1 MEPTPDHPLATGPR
15 TQARA
20 AQRSE
25 RYNPA
30 MSPAKTRVPA
40 IEGWFTLDEQRP
52 ALLGSR
58 CTTCG
63 NFAFPQE
70 TYFCRN
76 PLCAGTSFDQVEL
89 SRTGT
94 VWSFTDA
101 CYQPPKPYEA
111 ADPYVPF
118 AIAAVELAAEQMVV
132 MGQVVPGVG
141 VGDLRVGAEVELV
154 LDTLY
159 EDDDHQYVVWK
170 WRPVGASGGGGGA
183 GGAGAGARAGAGASG
198 AGAGSAGA

>member
-1 MEPTPDHPLATGPR
+1 VTQTATSG
-15 TQARA
+15 
-20 AQRSE
+20 
-25 RYNPA
+25 
-30 MSPAKTRVPA
+30 KTRVPA
-40 IEGWFTLDEQRP
+40 IEGWFTMDEHSP

-58 CTTCG
+58 CTSCG
-63 NFAFPQE
+63 LVSFPKE

-76 PLCAGTSFDQVEL
+76 PLCQGKDFAEVEL

-101 CYQPPKPYEA
+101 CYQPPEPYRA

-118 AIAAVELAAEQMVV
+118 SIAAVELAAEKMVV

-141 VGDLRVGAEVELV
+141 VGDLAVGAEVELV

-159 EDDDHQYVVWK
+159 QDDEHEYLVWK
-170 WRPVGASGGGGGA
+170 WRPTEP
-183 GGAGAGARAGAGASG
+183 AGA
-198 AGAGSAGA
+198 

>member
-1 MEPTPDHPLATGPR
+1 MPPV
-15 TQARA
+15 
-20 AQRSE
+20 
-25 RYNPA
+25 
-30 MSPAKTRVPA
+30 KTRLPA
-40 IEGWFTLDEQRP
+40 IEGWFTLDEQSP

-63 NFAFPQE
+63 NIAFPKE

-76 PLCAGTSFDQVEL
+76 PECQGTEFAETEL

-94 VWSFTDA
+94 VWSYTDA

-118 AIAAVELAAEQMVV
+118 ALAAVELAAEKMVV

-141 VGDLRVGAEVELV
+141 VADLTVGDRG
-154 LDTLY
+154 
-159 EDDDHQYVVWK
+159 
-170 WRPVGASGGGGGA
+170 R
-183 GGAGAGARAGAGASG
+183 AGARHPVRGRRPRVPGVEVAPAGRRPSGTEASH
-198 AGAGSAGA
+198 A